1 MINFFKKKS
10 VKRSLLQKLYKL
22 FFFFFQEREK
32 KPTLQTFLFYFIEFQ
47 SITSASEVEL
57 LDIMFTICLHD
68 TFFKGDI
75 NRVDNN

>member
-1 MINFFKKKS
+1 MINFFKKNQLKDLCYKS
-10 VKRSLLQKLYKL
+10 STN
-22 FFFFFQEREK
+22 FFFFFSREK

-47 SITSASEVEL
+47 SITSASDVEL

>member
-1 MINFFKKKS
+1 M
-10 VKRSLLQKLYKL
+10 LQKLYKP
-22 FFFFFQEREK
+22 FFFFLREREREK

-47 SITSASEVEL
+47 SITSAFDVEL